1 MKALYSDLDKRT
13 IIGELTEGYRKSLET
28 DGKFAGA
35 VEGETE
41 EDTVE
46 ASSAYLWTLF
56 FLAQHHSS
64 LGASSQP
71 AALAILALAE
81 SHTPSLPE
89 LSMLKARI
97 LKRGGDTI
105 GAMRSMGEA
114 RALDGQDRFLNSKDA
129 KYLLRADRVSEAEAV
144 VGLFTK
150 VRRFSL

>member
-1 MKALYSDLDKRT
+1 MGSSLVLSRVIAKVRFSVFIASIYSQCFPLD
-13 IIGELTEGYRKSLET
+13 S
-28 DGKFAGA
+28 
-35 VEGETE
+35 
-41 EDTVE
+41 VE

-64 LGASSQP
+64 FGASSQP

-81 SHTPSLPE
+81 AHTPSLPE

-105 GAMRSMGEA
+105 GAMKAMGEA

-129 KYLLRADRVSEAEAV
+129 KYLIRADRVHEAEAV

-150 VRRFSL
+150 VRSLSLNFRAF